1 MTTTTTETPITML
14 LLLFQTTTNN
24 HHRYQAFRRFCRF
37 FPSRWSAGNAAP
49 QGRLSARRKQ
59 CSTNNE
65 AQRPCRKPLT
75 KRQKRLRKPANGL
88 TNQRTCL
95 AKLKILVLQNSIPIA
110 AADFLLQDKVNE
122 QQGKNGRG
130 YGLLLFASKPSKG
143 SVSFTRLYSPHAS
156 WNSKAMA
163 SSSPTTQ
170 ASCPGLMA

>member
-95 AKLKILVLQNSIPIA
+95 AKLKILVLQNSIPI
-110 AADFLLQDKVNE
+110 
-122 QQGKNGRG
+122 
-130 YGLLLFASKPSKG
+130 FASKPSKG